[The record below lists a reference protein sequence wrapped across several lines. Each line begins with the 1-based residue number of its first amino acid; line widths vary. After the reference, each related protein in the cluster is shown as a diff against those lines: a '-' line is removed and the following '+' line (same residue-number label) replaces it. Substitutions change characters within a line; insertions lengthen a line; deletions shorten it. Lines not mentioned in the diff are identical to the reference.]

1 MKDIIIINAYPNNDF
16 KISLLEQQLFNFKQL
31 GIKIM
36 VVSGCDV
43 PEKLRS
49 SIDYL
54 VINTDNIRIDK
65 DHTYKCMLEL
75 KMKDTAYLHTM
86 FHNCAYGAFGSH
98 MNVTICKN
106 IKLSIK
112 MSQMLGYKN
121 AFYTEDDNIF
131 KPGSFDLIR
140 EFFSQLDNNEYKLIS
155 VIGDLSDTKCI
166 YTTFF
171 ATNIDFLLEKFTIP
185 DTKEGYYDVNNIIKY
200 RLNKPLEVSF
210 YHILQDNIHEIR
222 SIDVELN
229 NLISQ
234 NYAECNKSQRNTTRE
249 WVYDSLIK
257 ILVKENGLKYII
269 IHNLSY
275 CIPEELRETF
285 HVEIYF
291 DDVIV
296 SKEIIPPRVAFYNS
310 ISNDVKKVR
319 VKVLDKFERELDT
332 DYNTIKYNGIFWSDY
347 L

>member
-54 VINTDNIRIDK
+54 IINTDNIRIDK
-65 DHTYKCMLEL
+65 DHTYKCMNEF
-75 KMKDTAYLHTM
+75 KMTDTACWFTT
-86 FHNCAYGAFGSH
+86 FGGCSYGIYGSH
-98 MNVTICKN
+98 VNVTICKN
-106 IKLSIK
+106 IKLSFK
-112 MSQMLGYKN
+112 MAQMLGYKN

-131 KPGSFDLIR
+131 KPVSFDLIR
-140 EFFSQLDNNEYKLIS
+140 EFFSQLDNNQYKLIS
-155 VIGDLSDTKCI
+155 VIGDLSDNKCI

-210 YHILQDNIHEIR
+210 YHMLQDNIHEIR
-222 SIDVELN
+222 SIKTELN

-234 NYAECNKSQRNTTRE
+234 NYVECNKSQRLDNIQ
-249 WVYDSLIK
+249 WVYDNFSQVFLDK
-257 ILVKENGLKYII
+257 NKNKHLV
-269 IHNLSY
+269 IHNTTCYMSETLK
-275 CIPEELRETF
+275 ETF
-285 HVEIYF
+285 QVEIYF
-291 DDVIV
+291 DDKFITTQTLA
-296 SKEIIPPRVAFYNS
+296 PCVAWFYN
-310 ISNDVKKVR
+310 ISNDIKKVK
-319 VKVLDKFERELDT
+319 VKLLNKFERELDT
-332 DYNTIKYNGIFWSDY
+332 DYDTIKYNGIFWSDY

>member
-1 MKDIIIINAYPNNDF
+1 MKNIIIINAYPNNDF
-16 KISLLEQQLFNFKQL
+16 KISLLEQQLFNFKQS

-54 VINTDNIRIDK
+54 IINTDNIIIDK
-65 DHTYKCMLEL
+65 DHTFKCMNEL
-75 KMKDTAYLHTM
+75 KMTDTAYWYTT
-86 FHNCAYGAFGSH
+86 FSGCSYGLYGRH
-98 MNVTICKN
+98 VNVTLCKN
-106 IKLSIK
+106 IKLSFK
-112 MSQMLGYKN
+112 MAQMLGYKN

-131 KPGSFDLIR
+131 KPGSFDLIH

-155 VIGDLSDTKCI
+155 VIGDLSNSKCI

-185 DTKEGYYDVNNIIKY
+185 DTKEGYYDNDNIIKY
-200 RLNKPLEVSF
+200 LLNKALEVSF

-222 SIDVELN
+222 SIESELN

-234 NYAECNKSQRNTTRE
+234 NHIECNKSRRLNNIQ
-249 WVYDSLIK
+249 WVYDNFIQLLLDENK
-257 ILVKENGLKYII
+257 NKYLV
-269 IHNLSY
+269 IHNTTCYIS
-275 CIPEELRETF
+275 ETLREIF
-285 HVEIYF
+285 QVEVYF
-291 DDVIV
+291 DDKFITTQTLAPSVANFN
-296 SKEIIPPRVAFYNS
+296 IITDD
-310 ISNDVKKVR
+310 IKKV
-319 VKVLDKFERELDT
+319 KIKLLNKFERELDT
-332 DYNTIKYNGIFWSDY
+332 NYDTIKYNGIFYPTY

>member
-1 MKDIIIINAYPNNDF
+1 MKNIIIINAYPNNDF
-16 KISLLEQQLFNFKQL
+16 KISLLEQQLFNFKQS

-43 PEKLRS
+43 PEKLRP

-65 DHTYKCMLEL
+65 DHTYKCMNEL
-75 KMKDTAYLHTM
+75 KMTDTAYWVTR
-86 FHNCAYGAFGSH
+86 FSGCSYGIFNSH

-106 IKLSIK
+106 IKLAFK
-112 MSQMLGYKN
+112 MAQILGYKN

-131 KPGSFDLIR
+131 KPESFDLIR

-155 VIGDLSDTKCI
+155 VIDDLSDSKCI

-222 SIDVELN
+222 SIGVELN
-229 NLISQ
+229 NLTSQ
-234 NYAECNKSQRNTTRE
+234 NYVECNKSRRHNSRM
-249 WVYDSLIK
+249 WVYDNFSQVLLDK
-257 ILVKENGLKYII
+257 NKNKHLV
-269 IHNLSY
+269 IHNTTCYISEPLK
-275 CIPEELRETF
+275 ETF
-285 HVEIYF
+285 QVEIYF
-291 DDVIV
+291 DDTFI
-296 SKEIIPPRVAFYNS
+296 SMQTLTPCVAYFYT
-310 ISNDVKKVR
+310 IDNDIKKIKVK
-319 VKVLDKFERELDT
+319 LLNKFEKELDT
-332 DYNTIKYNGIFWSDY
+332 DYDTIKYNGIFWSDY

>member
-1 MKDIIIINAYPNNDF
+1 
-16 KISLLEQQLFNFKQL
+16 
-31 GIKIM
+31 
-36 VVSGCDV
+36 
-43 PEKLRS
+43 
-49 SIDYL
+49 
-54 VINTDNIRIDK
+54 
-65 DHTYKCMLEL
+65 
-75 KMKDTAYLHTM
+75 
-86 FHNCAYGAFGSH
+86 

-106 IKLSIK
+106 IKLAFK
-112 MSQMLGYKN
+112 MAQILGYKN

-222 SIDVELN
+222 SIGVELN

-234 NYAECNKSQRNTTRE
+234 NYAECNKSQRLDNIH
-249 WVYDSLIK
+249 WVYDNFSQVLLDK
-257 ILVKENGLKYII
+257 NKNKHLV
-269 IHNLSY
+269 IHNTTCYISETLK
-275 CIPEELRETF
+275 ETF
-285 HVEIYF
+285 QVEIYF
-291 DDVIV
+291 DDKFITTQTLT
-296 SKEIIPPRVAFYNS
+296 PCVAWFYN
-310 ISNDVKKVR
+310 ISDDIKKVK
-319 VKVLDKFERELDT
+319 VKLLNKFERELDT
-332 DYNTIKYNGIFWSDY
+332 DYDTIKYNGIFWSDY

>member
-1 MKDIIIINAYPNNDF
+1 
-16 KISLLEQQLFNFKQL
+16 
-31 GIKIM
+31 
-36 VVSGCDV
+36 
-43 PEKLRS
+43 
-49 SIDYL
+49 
-54 VINTDNIRIDK
+54 
-65 DHTYKCMLEL
+65 
-75 KMKDTAYLHTM
+75 MKDTSYWWTK
-86 FHNCAYGAFGSH
+86 FHNCTCGVFGSH

-106 IKLSIK
+106 IKLSFK
-112 MSQMLGYKN
+112 MAQMLGYKN

-140 EFFSQLDNNEYKLIS
+140 EFFSQLDNNQYKLIS
-155 VIGDLSDTKCI
+155 VIGDLSDNKCI

-185 DTKEGYYDVNNIIKY
+185 DTKEGYYDDDNIVKY

-222 SIDVELN
+222 SIEVELN

-249 WVYDSLIK
+249 WVYDNLGK
-257 ILVKENGLKYII
+257 ILVKENKRKYIVA
-269 IHNLSY
+269 HNVSY

-285 HVEIYF
+285 RVEIYF
-291 DDVIV
+291 DDILV
-296 SKEIIPPRVAFYNS
+296 SKETLPPHVAFYAPM
-310 ISNDVKKVR
+310 SNDVKKVR

-332 DYNTIKYNGIFWSDY
+332 DYDTIKYNGIFLSDY